1 VTRTHRASI
10 AASFAYLQFA
20 LSIVVGIA
28 LVPFVLHRVGERLYG
43 YWLASGEVLAYAAM
57 ADLGVM
63 GVVPWLVAE
72 ADGRGDRPAIQRIM
86 STAVCAALFVSA
98 IYGGLVLLLWHVA
111 PVILSLAPA
120 DRAAIAGPL
129 TIIACVTAVVLPLRI
144 AGSTLIGLQDV
155 KFYGAMSTA
164 TWAMDLVVTVSLL
177 LNGYGLYA
185 LAFGAAVPSLISSVA
200 MVLRLRALAP
210 DLVSRWPLPSA
221 AEVGRLFREG
231 FGAWL
236 GAWGWRLSIATD
248 AIVLASLGHPIWI
261 TMLAMTAKLG
271 QMMTQMSWVP
281 GDSSLVGL
289 AQLSGEGRPE
299 RLRDAV
305 AAVFRVY
312 LALAA
317 GGTCILLAVN
327 GAFVS
332 GWVGAHLFAG
342 TGVNAVLAIL
352 IIVSTLAHG
361 MAVVVSSLGK
371 RLHVGIAALL
381 SGAVQVG
388 LALVLGRRFGL
399 IGVPLASLAAQA
411 FVLVPLL
418 LPALTNRTGLSV
430 SDLAREVVWPWAARS
445 LPFALLCGAAGASQ
459 IPLPFPGAVVAG
471 GLVGLAYA
479 WFARSLIL
487 GYPPVAALIRGRL
500 AAFRLDGLLAL
511 AGGDGSGNH

>member
-1 VTRTHRASI
+1 MSRTRRASVT
-10 AASFAYLQFA
+10 ASFTYLQFA
-20 LSIVVGIA
+20 LSIVVGVA

-72 ADGRGDRPAIQRIM
+72 ADGRGDRRAIQRIM

-98 IYGGLVLLLWHVA
+98 IYGGLVLLLWRVA
-111 PVILSLAPA
+111 PSILSLAPA

-129 TIIACVTAVVLPLRI
+129 MVIACVTAVVLPLRI
-144 AGSTLIGLQDV
+144 AGSTLVGLQDV

-185 LAFGAAVPSLISSVA
+185 LALGAAVPSLISSVV

-210 DLVSRWPLPSA
+210 DLVHRWPRPSA
-221 AEVGRLFREG
+221 REVARLFREG

-248 AIVLASLGHPIWI
+248 AIVLASLGHPVWI

-289 AQLSGEGRPE
+289 AQLSGEQRPE

-305 AAVFRVY
+305 SAVFRVY
-312 LALAA
+312 LALAT

-342 TGVNAVLAIL
+342 GGVNAVLAIL
-352 IIVSTLAHG
+352 IVVSTLSHG
-361 MAVVVSSLGK
+361 MAVVVSALGK
-371 RLHVGIAALL
+371 RMHVGLAALC
-381 SGAVQVG
+381 SGTIQVG

-399 IGVPLASLAAQA
+399 IGIPLASLSAQA
-411 FVLVPLL
+411 IVLIPLL
-418 LPALTNRTGLSV
+418 LPALAERTGLGISG
-430 SDLAREVVWPWAARS
+430 LARQVVWPWASRS
-445 LPFALLCGAAGASQ
+445 LPLIVVCAIAGAS
-459 IPLPFPGAVVAG
+459 PLPLSFPGAVVAG
-471 GLVGLAYA
+471 VLVGLAYA
-479 WFARSLIL
+479 WFARPLIL

-500 AAFRLDGLLAL
+500 AAWRLDGLLAL
-511 AGGDGSGNH
+511 AGGEGRGAP